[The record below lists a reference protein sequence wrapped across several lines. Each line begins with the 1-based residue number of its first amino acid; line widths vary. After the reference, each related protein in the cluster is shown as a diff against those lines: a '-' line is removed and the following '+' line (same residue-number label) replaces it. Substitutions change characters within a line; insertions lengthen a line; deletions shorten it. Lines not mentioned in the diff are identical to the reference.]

1 MQRGVKYAGRLGFL
15 ALYAAALTAFGWF
28 LVARLGLVAQEQENQ
43 RLAAL
48 ESIRTY
54 LVQSMAMAQTFVELM
69 QTTVENEMS
78 VRPMSAPPTRLFSA
92 LN

>member
-28 LVARLGLVAQEQENQ
+28 LLARLGLVAQEQENQ

-48 ESIRTY
+48 ESIRT
-54 LVQSMAMAQTFVELM
+54 
-69 QTTVENEMS
+69 
-78 VRPMSAPPTRLFSA
+78 
-92 LN
+92 